1 MHAAAGALGVGV
13 RGRVRR
19 MAKVTIELPSLLTR
33 LLEAPASIAVEATTL
48 DGALR
53 GAITMHPALEGHLF
67 DETGAFRQHVLCF
80 HNDTNTRWLP
90 PGEVSL
96 ADGDRV
102 TILQAVSGG

>member
-1 MHAAAGALGVGV
+1 
-13 RGRVRR
+13 
-19 MAKVTIELPSLLTR
+19 MASVTVELPSLLTR
-33 LLEAPASIAVEATTL
+33 LLETPASIPVEAETL

-53 GAITMHPALEGHLF
+53 RATERYPALSVHLF

-90 PGEVSL
+90 TREVPL

-102 TILQAVSGG
+102 TILQAVSGD